1 MCLGLDSE
9 GDLKALVSVVC
20 VMTAAYSC
28 EIALNKET
36 EVLVL
41 ILTRYVLQGV
51 FGKWVDY
58 LFSCLNVHLIL
69 FFSTFCLQSFCRG
82 RTDCPWGK

>member
-1 MCLGLDSE
+1 MFRFDSE

-20 VMTAAYSC
+20 VMTAAYSR

-51 FGKWVDY
+51 FGK
-58 LFSCLNVHLIL
+58 
-69 FFSTFCLQSFCRG
+69 
-82 RTDCPWGK
+82 